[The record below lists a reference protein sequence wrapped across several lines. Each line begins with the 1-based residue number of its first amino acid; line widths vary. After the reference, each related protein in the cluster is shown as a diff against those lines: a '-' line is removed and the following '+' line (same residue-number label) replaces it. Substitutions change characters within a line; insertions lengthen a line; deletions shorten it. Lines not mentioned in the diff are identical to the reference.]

1 MSKFHKSTLCT
12 FPTSPTPP
20 TSRRTGALLLT
31 LLFLAPAALS
41 QRQDLEVL
49 RSDVAEF
56 LQQHYAKTN
65 AERVEIDVNQLDP
78 RLHLADCGA
87 DLTFNVT
94 DHQNFG
100 GAVSVHAQC
109 QGSQPWALYI
119 PAQVDLF
126 RPVAVAGHNLG
137 RGAVI
142 SKVDIKMVLKNTSH
156 LRQGFVDRPE
166 KALGLELRRPIKRG
180 EAFRAGILIEP
191 LAVKRGDEVR
201 LLAFSGAIRVSA
213 RGTAMG
219 SGRVGEQIRVKN
231 NNSSRIVKGE
241 ITAAGQVK
249 IHL

>member
-1 MSKFHKSTLCT
+1 MSRLRKFTHRH
-12 FPTSPTPP
+12 SPTLPN
-20 TSRRTGALLLT
+20 SRRIGALLLT
-31 LLFLAPAALS
+31 FLFLAPPAIS
-41 QRQDLEVL
+41 QRHDLETL
-49 RSDVAEF
+49 RSEAAGF
-56 LQQHYAKTN
+56 LQQHYAKTS
-65 AERVEIDVNQLDP
+65 AQRIEIDVNRLDP

-87 DLTFNVT
+87 KVNFSVK
-94 DHQNFG
+94 DHQNAG

-109 QGSQPWALYI
+109 QGAQPWALYI

-137 RGAVI
+137 RGAVL
-142 SKVDIKMVLKNTSH
+142 SQADIEMVLKNTSH

-166 KALGLELRRPIKRG
+166 TVLGLELRRPLKRG
-180 EAFRAGILIEP
+180 EALRAGVLIEP

-201 LLAFSGAIRVSA
+201 LLALSGAIRVSA

-241 ITAAGQVK
+241 IIAAGQVK
-249 IHL
+249 ILL